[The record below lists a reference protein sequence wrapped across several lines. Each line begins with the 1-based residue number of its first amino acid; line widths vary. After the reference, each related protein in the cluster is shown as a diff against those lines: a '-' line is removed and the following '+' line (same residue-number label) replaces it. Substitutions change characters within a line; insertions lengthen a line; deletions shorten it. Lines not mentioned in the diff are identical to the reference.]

1 MSSSHGAIQIAAHL
15 AVVSRGDVAILTSLQ
30 REISLHELGQ
40 HLRHSLAVELRN
52 ARCGRMALRSGVA
65 QCDALCRSEPRGRC
79 GPVSRRLL
87 GLVPNALL
95 LWSLLRLAVL
105 LGRGL
110 LLGLRVLLCW
120 GWALLVLLLGW
131 LLARRRLLEL
141 LRRLLLC
148 IMRWRLLLCVL
159 RRRLLLLCVLR
170 RRLLLLCILRWRR
183 CPASLDLLLLPGRLL
198 SPGRPRPGCRASSG
212 LPTLLKL
219 LRLLRLLSLRPAMQG
234 KRLAVL
240 AGLTRSRPF
249 LGAKLAG
256 SESGGRARSRIL
268 GVDGTTSA

>member
-1 MSSSHGAIQIAAHL
+1 
-15 AVVSRGDVAILTSLQ
+15 
-30 REISLHELGQ
+30 
-40 HLRHSLAVELRN
+40 
-52 ARCGRMALRSGVA
+52 LRSGVA

-105 LGRGL
+105 LGRGLLLGLRVLLCPWGLLRGLLLGL